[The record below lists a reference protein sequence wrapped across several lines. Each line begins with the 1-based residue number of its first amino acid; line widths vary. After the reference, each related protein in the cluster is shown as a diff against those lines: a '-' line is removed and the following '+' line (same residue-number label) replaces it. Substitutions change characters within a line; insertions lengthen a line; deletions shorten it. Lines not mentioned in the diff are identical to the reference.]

1 MIIDLK
7 YHIASL
13 VAVFLALAMGIL
25 IGTTMLGSDAIIEQ
39 TKQMAQNLEQDL
51 AKLRGE
57 NTQLTTKV
65 VSLEKSARDY
75 QQFGREILP
84 QLISNRLQ
92 GVEVALVETSN
103 YGFNED
109 LIKTLQ
115 SAGAKIHSTT
125 TISPTFDLSD
135 QAKKQQI
142 VSFLGMQETKTE
154 KVMSNLAAQVAQGI
168 VVGDNIAS
176 LNYLEEQG
184 LIKKS
189 GEYGVPVNTVIIIGG
204 SQEENTSFA
213 QVVDAPMIAYFVSK
227 GINVFGVEHR
237 DVVNS
242 YMRMYQ
248 KHKISTVD
256 NVDTVPGEV
265 ALIWAMQGKPGD
277 YGVKETAKSLLPR

>member
-25 IGTTMLGSDAIIEQ
+25 IGTTMLGSDAIVEQ
-39 TKQMAQNLEQDL
+39 TKQMAQNLEKDL
-51 AKLRGE
+51 SNLRGE
-57 NTQLTTKV
+57 NSELTGKV
-65 VSLEKSARDY
+65 VGLEKSSRDY

-84 QLISNRLQ
+84 QLVANRLQ

-115 SAGAKIHSTT
+115 AAGAKIHSTT
-125 TISPTFDLSD
+125 SIQAAFDLSD

-142 VSFLGMQETKTE
+142 INFLGLQETKTE
-154 KVMSNLAAQVAQGI
+154 KVMSDLATQIAQGI
-168 VVGDNIAS
+168 VVGDNLAT

-189 GEYGVPVNTVIIIGG
+189 GAYGVPVNTVIIIGG
-204 SQEENTSFA
+204 SQDENSGFVEIID
-213 QVVDAPMIAYFVSK
+213 QPMLSYFVKK

-237 DVVNS
+237 DVVKS
-242 YMRMYQ
+242 YMKLYQ
-248 KHKISTVD
+248 KNKISTVD
-256 NVDTVPGEV
+256 NVDTVPGQV